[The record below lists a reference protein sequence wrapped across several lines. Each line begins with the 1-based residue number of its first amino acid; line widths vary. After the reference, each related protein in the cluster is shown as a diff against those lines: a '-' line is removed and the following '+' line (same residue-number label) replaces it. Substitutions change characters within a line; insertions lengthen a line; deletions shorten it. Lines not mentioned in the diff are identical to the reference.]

1 MTYLSK
7 CKCDLKSPFSC
18 KIIMSSLM
26 VWSFLLRALKTN
38 KWKLLIGY
46 VRISNSHKVVL
57 GLTGLTL
64 PTEQITPCE
73 RAWKTKT
80 RKKRENEYGV
90 RKCEHFRL
98 RVLVP
103 LDISDVNCK
112 FLLFEDVGWYD
123 SRGRSA
129 QPTQAF
135 GWRETPTD
143 QPQPPEDVGPG
154 AGSRARGH
162 RLTRKTKCGSLQS
175 RITLTWGSNTVF
187 TVT

>member
-1 MTYLSK
+1 M
-7 CKCDLKSPFSC
+7 
-18 KIIMSSLM
+18 
-26 VWSFLLRALKTN
+26 
-38 KWKLLIGY
+38 
-46 VRISNSHKVVL
+46 
-57 GLTGLTL
+57 GLTL

-103 LDISDVNCK
+103 LDISDVNCR

-162 RLTRKTKCGSLQS
+162 RLTRKIKCGSLQS
-175 RITLTWGSNTVF
+175 RITLTWGSKHRFHRHLAPAVIQKKLEF
-187 TVT
+187 TLQIFYFILF